1 MPEAY
6 VGASSL
12 IDWGVAALALEAE
25 SGDLHGVRTVGQG
38 VLVSAVDGLG
48 HGAEAASAARTAVAT
63 LDRHADGAVVPLVER
78 VHQSLRGTRGAV
90 LSLAFLDGAND
101 KMTWLGVGNVEGV
114 LCFANPTA
122 TPTQTSLVTRAG
134 IVGVRLPR
142 LGAEVIRIAPGD
154 TLIFATD
161 GIRGG
166 FADGLP
172 TDVAP
177 QQLADH
183 ILTRHRTGTDDAL
196 VLVARYIRGTG
207 AAA

>member
-6 VGASSL
+6 VGAASL
-12 IDWGVAALALEAE
+12 IEWGVAVLALEAE
-25 SGDLHGVRTVGQG
+25 SGDLHAVKTVGQG

-78 VHQSLRGTRGAV
+78 VHQALRGTRGAV

-101 KMTWLGVGNVEGV
+101 SMTWLGVGNVEGV

-142 LGAEVIRIAPGD
+142 LGAETIRIAPGD

-161 GIRGG
+161 GIRRG